1 MHTRELGLVLARQLG
16 SVEDLH
22 YGLWD
27 NGLELNFGNLRRA
40 QQRYTDHLI
49 AQLPAAE
56 GRVRILD
63 IGCGTGH
70 LMRQLLDRGYVV
82 DGVIPAPDLGKLVR
96 EKFGSAD
103 AYQPRIFECRF
114 EDFPAQ
120 ELAGAYDVAL
130 FSESFQYIPMAA
142 SLPLLQR
149 IVKPGGLLV
158 ISDVFKSDAHGD
170 AGPGDKSISGG
181 HVLREFYERMRE
193 TSFIPLKDED
203 LTSRV
208 SPNLDLVNDFLMQ
221 RAKPAALTLHRYLE
235 SNYPVTTRLALR
247 LFRRKLEKLNYKYF
261 CGHRCGT
268 TFERYK
274 RYRLLVY
281 RLGCQTNGTAE
292 HVRGPEA

>member
-22 YGLWD
+22 YGLWED
-27 NGLELNFGNLRRA
+27 GLEVNFVNLRRA
-40 QQRYTDHLI
+40 QQCYTDHLI
-49 AQLPAAE
+49 AQLPPPD
-56 GRVRILD
+56 GGVRVLD

-70 LMRQLLDRGYVV
+70 LMRQLLDRGYAV

-96 EKFGSAD
+96 EKFRPDD
-103 AYQPRIFECRF
+103 AHQPRIFECRF

-120 ELAGAYDVAL
+120 ENAGAYDVAL

-149 IVKPGGLLV
+149 IVKPGGTLL

-170 AGPGDKSISGG
+170 GGPGDKSISGG
-181 HVLREFYERMRE
+181 HVLREFYERMRDTRFE
-193 TSFIPLKDED
+193 LLRDED
-203 LTSRV
+203 LTARV
-208 SPNLDLVNDFLMQ
+208 SPNLDLLNDFLMQ
-221 RAKPAALTLHRYLE
+221 RAKPAALTLHRFLG
-235 SNYPVTTRLALR
+235 SNYPITTRLALR
-247 LFRRKLEKLNYKYF
+247 FFRRKIDKLNYKYF
-261 CGHRCGT
+261 QGYRSGA

-281 RLGCQTNGTAE
+281 RLASAANGHSDHISGT
-292 HVRGPEA
+292 VP